1 MAVFRTVKNGPD
13 PRNIYIN
20 TRALIFPTK
29 HAIENPIL
37 EKKYANLCKLANYLY
52 EAVFHG

>member
-29 HAIENPIL
+29 HAIENPVL
-37 EKKYANLCKLANYLY
+37 EKKYANLCKLANYMY